1 METDNLIEQLV
12 CSDCGL
18 VYGEMLAFDGRQGQ
32 DKTCPRCGACEGAVS
47 SIQCLYHTAQASLIR
62 F

>member
-1 METDNLIEQLV
+1 MDIGVIEQLV

-18 VYGEMLAFDGRQGQ
+18 VYGEPLIFSAHEHVAA
-32 DKTCPRCGACEGAVS
+32 TCPRCGACDGSVS
-47 SIQCLYHTAQASLIR
+47 SLDCVYGTAQASLIR

>member
-1 METDNLIEQLV
+1 MDIDFVEQLV

-18 VYGEMLAFDGRQGQ
+18 VYGVMLVFNDGHGPDR
-32 DKTCPRCGACEGAVS
+32 TCPRCGASDGAIS
-47 SIQCLYHTAQASLIR
+47 PLECIYHTAQASLIR